1 MLHSGNR
8 SEVKA
13 LIQEW
18 VVVMDRPMDD
28 PLRVAICD
36 RLEKVLG
43 NDDTIVD
50 LRIGPPVVN
59 HD

>member
-13 LIQEW
+13 LLQEFE
-18 VVVMDRPMDD
+18 VTMDRPVDD

-59 HD
+59 YD